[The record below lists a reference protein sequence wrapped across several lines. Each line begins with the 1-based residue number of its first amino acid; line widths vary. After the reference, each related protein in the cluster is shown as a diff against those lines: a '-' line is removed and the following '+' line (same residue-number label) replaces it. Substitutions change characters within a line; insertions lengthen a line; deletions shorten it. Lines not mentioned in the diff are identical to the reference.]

1 MIPSPGASVGPA
13 PLLFFYTHL
22 HDAIR
27 SELDSLSEAVLQ
39 LENEKGSLEQIA
51 NQLTRLRSRYRF
63 LEQVYKY
70 HSNVED
76 EVRTVSLLNL
86 LHIRLSSQSLAIVGA
101 SPTLINFFSPL
112 NKTLSAFSVLF
123 QVVYPDLDLKVK
135 NVTRA
140 YTVEHEDEVN
150 I

>member
-1 MIPSPGASVGPA
+1 M
-13 PLLFFYTHL
+13 
-22 HDAIR
+22 
-27 SELDSLSEAVLQ
+27 
-39 LENEKGSLEQIA
+39 
-51 NQLTRLRSRYRF
+51 
-63 LEQVYKY
+63 YKY

-123 QVVYPDLDLKVK
+123 QVVYPALDLKVK